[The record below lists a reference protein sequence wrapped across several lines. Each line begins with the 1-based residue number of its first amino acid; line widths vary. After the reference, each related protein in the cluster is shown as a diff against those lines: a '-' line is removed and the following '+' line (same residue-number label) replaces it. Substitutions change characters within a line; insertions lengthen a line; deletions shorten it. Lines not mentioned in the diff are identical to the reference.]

1 MYTYDPSKT
10 GIDTKQ
16 LNTDITNNLIFWTE
30 FVHKEYFK
38 RDSKVKPIHIFEFML
53 RMAEYRSQSAK
64 TILNK
69 MYMEHEHKYDIDI
82 SKVQVVNSTMNE
94 ARDKIDINIWQLMF
108 DDISQLIRSQLKGRR
123 YLAIDG
129 SSMKTQHSK
138 ELVDVLGYKSG
149 SYLPHAFTSLLYDID
164 YGFPVHAII
173 SENTDERQAAM
184 QHMDYIKTGDVVVLD
199 RGYYSKALFE
209 AFSDKGIHVV
219 FRMKSNTSKSEWG
232 SSEKDI
238 MGAKDGI
245 DCRFV
250 KYTVDET
257 DYMMLTSLMD
267 KSIDCH
273 DFIKTLYHKRWNIE
287 TSFRYI
293 KEQFSFA
300 NFHAR
305 TFRHLTEEFFAGYVL
320 FMMSRILEY
329 HTINCSTYEVYG
341 DVFRRNVII
350 NKNPRGKHDLRI
362 NFKKCMFFIDAIVT
376 SIDFDMQLQM
386 DNLTKYIISDLIPII
401 DHRKFPR
408 TSRQAQGQWTKTN
421 RDKLK
426 KYDTSTDIIST

>member
-1 MYTYDPSKT
+1 
-10 GIDTKQ
+10 
-16 LNTDITNNLIFWTE
+16 
-30 FVHKEYFK
+30 V
-38 RDSKVKPIHIFEFML
+38 
-53 RMAEYRSQSAK
+53 
-64 TILNK
+64 
-69 MYMEHEHKYDIDI
+69 
-82 SKVQVVNSTMNE
+82 
-94 ARDKIDINIWQLMF
+94 
-108 DDISQLIRSQLKGRR
+108 
-123 YLAIDG
+123 IDG

-138 ELVDVLGYKSG
+138 ELVNKLGYKCG
-149 SYLPHAFTSLLYDID
+149 SYLPHVFTSLLYDID

-173 SENTDERQAAM
+173 SENTNERLAAI
-184 QHMDYIKTGDVVVLD
+184 QHMDYIKKGDVVVLD
-199 RGYYSKALFE
+199 RGYYSKELFK
-209 AFSDKGIHVV
+209 AFTDNGIHVI
-219 FRMKSNTSKSEWG
+219 FRMKSNTSKDEWK
-232 SSEKDI
+232 STEQDVL
-238 MGAKDGI
+238 GAKDGI

-250 KYTVDET
+250 KYTVDDT

-273 DFIKTLYHKRWNIE
+273 DFIKTIYHKRWNIE

-329 HTINCSTYEVYG
+329 HTINCSSYEVYG

-350 NKNPRGKHDLRI
+350 NKNPQGKHDLRI

-386 DNLTKYIISDLIPII
+386 DSLVKYIISDLIPII
-401 DHRKFPR
+401 DSRKFPR
-408 TSRQAQGQWTKTN
+408 TSRQAQNHWTKTN

-426 KYDTSTDIIST
+426 KHDRSTEINSGM